1 MRERLLA
8 AERVKALEWREGV
21 LHVRDQRLLP
31 AREAWLA
38 LDSAGAVAE
47 AIRDGAV
54 RGAAAI
60 GIAAAYGLV
69 LGARAR
75 LAAGGD
81 WQAALEADFQ
91 LLREA
96 QPAAA
101 GLRWAL
107 ECLRNRLRRL
117 SPGADPL
124 TALEAEAGAILA
136 SDREANLAIAQFGLE
151 LLRQHDEGIR
161 AVLTHGNA
169 GALAGGGFGSA
180 LGVIR
185 AGWLGELV
193 EQVYVG
199 ESRPGLEGARL
210 TAWEL
215 HGDGVPTTVCV
226 DAAAGHLMKSE
237 RIGWLI
243 VGAERIA
250 ANGDVAATIGT
261 YPLTVLAMHHG
272 LRVMVAAPSSCIDM
286 GLEHGEDIPLEDR
299 AASEVLDPAVGVEV
313 FNPAFDVT
321 PADLIDVI
329 VTERGV
335 IERPDAAKL
344 AELLCRKRLH

>member
-21 LHVRDQRLLP
+21 LRVLDQRQLP
-31 AREAWLA
+31 GREVWLA
-38 LDSAGAVAE
+38 LDSVAAVAE
-47 AIRDGAV
+47 AIRNEAV
-54 RGAAAI
+54 RGATAI

-69 LGARAR
+69 LGLRAR
-75 LAAGGD
+75 LASCGD
-81 WQAALEADFQ
+81 WRAALEEDVH
-91 LLREA
+91 LLRQA
-96 QPAAA
+96 RPLAIQL
-101 GLRWAL
+101 GWAL
-107 ECLRNRLRRL
+107 DCLCGRLRRL
-117 SPGADPL
+117 TPDEDPL
-124 TALEAEAGAILA
+124 RALEAEADALLA
-136 SDREANLAIAQFGLE
+136 SDREANLAIAQLGLE
-151 LLRQHDEGIR
+151 LLHQHDEGAR

-169 GALAGGGFGSA
+169 GALASGGFGGA

-193 EQVYVG
+193 EQVYVT
-199 ESRPGLEGARL
+199 ESRPGREGSRL

-215 HGDGVPTTVCV
+215 QGDGVPTSVCV

-243 VGAERIA
+243 IGAERIA
-250 ANGDVAATIGT
+250 ANGDVAAPIGT

-272 LRVMVAAPSSCIDM
+272 LRVMVAAASTCIDAE
-286 GLEHGEDIPLEDR
+286 LEHGDDLPLETR
-299 AASEVLDPAVGVEV
+299 AASEVLDLETGVGVL
-313 FNPAFDVT
+313 NPSWDVT

>member
-8 AERVKALEWREGV
+8 AERVKALEWRDGI
-21 LHVRDQRLLP
+21 LHLRDQRLLT

-38 LDSAGAVAE
+38 LDSAAAVAE
-47 AIRDGAV
+47 AIRDEAVVGAT
-54 RGAAAI
+54 AI
-60 GIAAAYGLV
+60 GIAAAYGVV
-69 LGARAR
+69 LGLRAR
-75 LAAGGD
+75 RSAGAD
-81 WQAALEADFQ
+81 WRTGLEDDFR

-96 QPAAA
+96 QPSAMSL
-101 GLRWAL
+101 GWAL
-107 ECLRNRLRRL
+107 DCLCARLKRL
-117 SPGADPL
+117 STDEDPL
-124 TALEAEAGAILA
+124 ATLEAEAGAILA
-136 SDREANLAIAQFGLE
+136 SDREANLAIAQFGLD
-151 LLRQHDEGIR
+151 LLHKHDEGAR

-169 GALAGGGFGSA
+169 GALASGGFGSA

-185 AGWLGELV
+185 AGALSGLIG
-193 EQVYVG
+193 QVFVG
-199 ESRPGLEGARL
+199 ESRPGLQGSRL

-215 HGDGVPTTVCV
+215 NGDGVPTTVCV

-272 LRVMVAAPSSCIDM
+272 LRVMVAAPGSCIDLS
-286 GLEHGEDIPLEDR
+286 LEHGEDIPLEER
-299 AASEVLDPAVGVEV
+299 VASEVREPLDGVGV

-329 VTERGV
+329 VTERGI
-335 IERPDAAKL
+335 IERPDTARL
-344 AELLCRKRLH
+344 AELMCRKRLH

>member
-8 AERVKALEWREGV
+8 AERVKALEWREGL
-21 LHVRDQRLLP
+21 LHVLDQRLLP
-31 AREAWLA
+31 ARETWLA

-47 AIRDGAV
+47 AIRERAVCGASV
-54 RGAAAI
+54 V

-69 LGARAR
+69 LGLRAR

-91 LLREA
+91 HLRDA
-96 QPAAA
+96 QPGSAY
-101 GLRWAL
+101 LDWAL
-107 ECLRNRLRRL
+107 TCLRNRLRRL
-117 SPGADPL
+117 APGEDPQA
-124 TALEAEAGAILA
+124 ALEAEAGSILA

-151 LLRQHDEGIR
+151 LLRRHDEGVH

-169 GALAGGGFGSA
+169 GALASGGFGSA

-185 AGWLGELV
+185 AGALDGLV
-193 EQVYVG
+193 EQVFVG
-199 ESRPGLEGARL
+199 EGRPWLQGSRL

-215 HGDGVPTTVCV
+215 HGDGVPTTLCV
-226 DAAAGHLMKSE
+226 DAAVGHVMKSE

-250 ANGDVAATIGT
+250 ANGDVAAAIGT

-272 LRVMVAAPSSCIDM
+272 LRVMVAAPSACIDL
-286 GLEHGEDIPLEDR
+286 GLEHGDDLPLEER
-299 AASEVLDPAVGVEV
+299 AASEVLDPANGIGVL
-313 FNPAFDVT
+313 NPVLDVT

-344 AELLCRKRLH
+344 AGLMCRKRLH